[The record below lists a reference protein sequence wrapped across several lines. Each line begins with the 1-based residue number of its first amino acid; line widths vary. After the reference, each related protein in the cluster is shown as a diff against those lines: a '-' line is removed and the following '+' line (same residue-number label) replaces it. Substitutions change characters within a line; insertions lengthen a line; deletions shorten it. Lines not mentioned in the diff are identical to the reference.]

1 MKIKGIS
8 EPFKRSDKSPGDI
21 NMAKIEIFT
30 TKECPKCVKL
40 VAFLEAENM
49 DYEKRMID
57 SDPDA
62 ETDAL
67 MLNIIAA
74 PALKVGGVVLRTK
87 DIFTKEGEISEK
99 TKNLLKRS
107 E

>member
-1 MKIKGIS
+1 M
-8 EPFKRSDKSPGDI
+8 
-21 NMAKIEIFT
+21 NMANIEIFT
-30 TKECPKCVKL
+30 TSECPKCVKL
-40 VAFLEAENM
+40 MEFLKAGNI
-49 DYEKRMID
+49 DYDKRMID

-74 PALKVGGVVLRTK
+74 PALKVGGVVLKAK

-99 TKNLLKRS
+99 VKSLLKRS